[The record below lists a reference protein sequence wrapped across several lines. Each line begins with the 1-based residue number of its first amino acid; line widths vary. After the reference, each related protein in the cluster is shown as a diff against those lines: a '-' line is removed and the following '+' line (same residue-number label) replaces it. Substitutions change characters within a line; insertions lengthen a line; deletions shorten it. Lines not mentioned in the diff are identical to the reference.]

1 MLNPTDKA
9 DSVEIDVNLGLIPQQ
24 SSRLKQQ
31 LDFMLEADKLKN
43 IFRMTLLTDRTRR
56 ENSAEHSWHIAMSV
70 LIFSEYAA
78 EDVNACR
85 VMQMLLVHD
94 LVEIYAGDT
103 YCYDDLGRESQFERE
118 ELAADR
124 VFEILPADQTQRLR
138 SLWDEFEKR
147 DTPESRF
154 ANALDRVQ
162 PFLHNY
168 FTNGQTWRENNVKS
182 SQVRKRMAPVA
193 TGAPALWE
201 LVNTLIA
208 DAVAKGILLE

>member
-1 MLNPTDKA
+1 MLNLTDKA
-9 DSVEIDVNLGLIPQQ
+9 DSAGIDVDLDLIPQQ
-24 SSRLKQQ
+24 SLRFKQQ

-43 IFRMTLLTDRTRR
+43 IFRMTLLTDHTRR

-78 EDVNACR
+78 EDVDACR

-124 VFEILPADQTQRLR
+124 IFGILPADQTQRLR

-201 LVNTLIA
+201 LVNTLIV

>member
-9 DSVEIDVNLGLIPQQ
+9 DSIEIDVNLGLIPQQ

-31 LDFMLEADKLKN
+31 LDFVLEADKLKN

-78 EDVNACR
+78 EDVDACR

-103 YCYDDLGRESQFERE
+103 YCYDDLGREGQFERE

-124 VFEILPADQTQRLR
+124 IFGILPADQTQRLR

-201 LVNTLIA
+201 LVNRLIA